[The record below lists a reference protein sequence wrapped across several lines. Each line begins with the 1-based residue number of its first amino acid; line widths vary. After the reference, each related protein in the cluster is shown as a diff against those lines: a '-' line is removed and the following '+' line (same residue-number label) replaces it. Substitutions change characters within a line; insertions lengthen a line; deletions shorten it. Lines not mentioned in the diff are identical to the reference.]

1 MHNLGTF
8 LLLLP
13 SFPANSRQSVA
24 RFQQCEFNYF
34 NLNNNRRELE
44 ETLTRQSE
52 KLGGTEKGEEI
63 TSLGSFRLQEG
74 VARLQLFKWSFNQFF
89 VVNFP
94 RPPPPSGRLLKY
106 QMKDVF
112 PPPINMSCNCPGNLQ
127 SRSAIPFNQSN
138 FFGKRAL
145 QRSDRWRLK
154 RKGTSIGI
162 VQPVNHNIAVSSFLP
177 HSSTFTHVIHVYL
190 TSSSSS
196 SS

>member
-8 LLLLP
+8 LLLLL

-24 RFQQCEFNYF
+24 RFQQCEFNYC

-63 TSLGSFRLQEG
+63 TSLGSSRLQEG

-94 RPPPPSGRLLKY
+94 RRPPPSGRLLKY

-112 PPPINMSCNCPGNLQ
+112 PPPINISSDCPGNLQ

-138 FFGKRAL
+138 FFGN
-145 QRSDRWRLK
+145 
-154 RKGTSIGI
+154 RKSATKIGQMTAEEERNVNRDCPTTILLFLLSFPTRPPLLTSFTSI
-162 VQPVNHNIAVSSFLP
+162 
-177 HSSTFTHVIHVYL
+177 
-190 TSSSSS
+190 
-196 SS
+196 